1 MSKYNKI
8 DKNNNCSGSKKI
20 NKNIKISDAKTEDFE
35 IKIEEIR
42 QALKKNFIQQ
52 KKLTNDLK
60 NLLILHKKEIK
71 LLSKSNNN
79 KNSGRHSGFNKP
91 EPVPSSL
98 RKLLSID
105 ENILP
110 RSTVTRLMYKY
121 FTDNNMC
128 SSKTKREIIPNNTIK
143 KIFGMKKDDII
154 TFYNLQTWLKKVY
167 DENDINDTKLEIDE

>member
-1 MSKYNKI
+1 MSKHSKI
-8 DKNNNCSGSKKI
+8 DKKNNCSGSKK
-20 NKNIKISDAKTEDFE
+20 NSKNIKISDTKTEDFE

-60 NLLILHKKEIK
+60 NLLVLHKKEIK
-71 LLSKSNNN
+71 LLSKTNNI

-91 EPVPSSL
+91 EPIPPSL
-98 RKLLSID
+98 RNLLKID

-110 RSTVTRLMYKY
+110 RSKVTRLMYKY

-128 SSKTKREIIPNNTIK
+128 SIKTKRDIIPNNEIK
-143 KIFGMKKDDII
+143 RIFGMKRDDVIN
-154 TFYNLQTWLKKVY
+154 FYNLQTWLKKVY
-167 DENDINDTKLEIDE
+167 DENDINNTKLEIED